1 MSMTNVMTD
10 KERKSGELDKMLD
23 IKDLLVEIRVMTRL
37 PQRPMIVERIAKKQ
51 ALLNDLWCSGVDKY
65 KYDIH
70 GQKQ

>member
-1 MSMTNVMTD
+1 MTNVMTD